1 MIKKICALA
10 VLGFGFSQV
19 QAQFFPTRVKP
30 NQSKSTA
37 APKEAKSPASIAKI
51 TKNAVAMPGL
61 FSLLQDTTTGS
72 IYMWVAEDQLNKEYI
87 YFSQVTDGVLA
98 SGFFRGAYRGS
109 KVVKMERYYDHIDL
123 RHINTSF
130 YFDENNA
137 LAKAE
142 NANINNPVL
151 FSEKIIGTENGK
163 HLIKAD
169 KLFISESLGQVKPT
183 PNPRNQGFTLGALNK
198 QLSRVEKVH
207 NYPANTDVQV
217 NLVYSAA
224 YPKGSGLAVT
234 DPRSVNVGIYH
245 SIIEMPDNNFKPRR
259 DDSRIG
265 YFTTQRTDMTSL
277 SHTPYRDMIH
287 RWHLE
292 KQDPSKELSKPVEP
306 IVWWIENTTPVEF
319 RETIREGV
327 LRWNKAFEA
336 VGFKDAIEVRVQP
349 DTATWDAGDIRYN
362 VLRWTSSP
370 QPPFGGYGPSF
381 VNPRPGQILGADVML
396 EWASISNRLKREE
409 VFSQAA
415 IMSDVLNEAAP
426 GHEMCFAGD
435 MLNQQSVFANTAFDA
450 MKLSDVARKDFVKQ
464 ILYRLTLHEVGHTLG
479 LNHNMKA
486 SSWLTY
492 DEIKDP
498 EKVRKQGLCNSV
510 MEYPAINFPLDKANH
525 SMFYDDNIG
534 PYDFWVINYGYSP
547 GLEYSQEEELR
558 LQAILKESVKPE
570 HMFGNDADDM
580 RAPGKGIDPRVNIYD
595 LSSDPVAYAVDRI
608 KLAKKIMPEL
618 LTTVPQEG
626 ESYHRLRNAYLALTG
641 EMATSLS
648 VISKQIGGV
657 YINRSLVGQEEGA
670 IPYTAVPYAKQKEA
684 MNAIKKYALAPDA
697 FKEGDDL
704 YRFLQPQRRGFNFF
718 SSTEDPK
725 IHDRWMNIQRAAL
738 AHIMHPTVTKR
749 LTDAGLYGNKY
760 SVAECFGD
768 LTDGVFTADRY
779 KAVSTN
785 RQNLQVYYVESLAKI
800 IGEKSKYDTHTK
812 AAAYKQLKDIKA
824 INASASKPDE
834 STKAHRAYL
843 AFLIEKALDSSK

>member
-1 MIKKICALA
+1 MIKKLCLLA
-10 VLGFGFSQV
+10 ILGVGYTQT

-30 NQSKSTA
+30 NQEKTTTTNAKAAKKSPEVEKIVAKSTA
-37 APKEAKSPASIAKI
+37 HD
-51 TKNAVAMPGL
+51 GL
-61 FSLLQDTTTGS
+61 FNMLQDTTNGS
-72 IYMWVAEDQLNKEYI
+72 VYMWIDDKQIDKEFI

-109 KVVKMERYYDHIDL
+109 KVIKIERYFDHIDF
-123 RHINTSF
+123 RQINTSF

-142 NANINNPVL
+142 TANINNPVL
-151 FSEKIIGTENGK
+151 FSTKIIASQDGK

-169 KLFISESLGQVKPT
+169 QLFISESLGQVKPT
-183 PNPRNQGFTLGALNK
+183 PNPRNQGFSLGGLSK
-198 QLSRVEKVH
+198 SLSRVDMVK
-207 NYPANTDVQV
+207 NYAENTDVSV
-217 NLVYSAA
+217 NLVYAA
-224 YPKGSGLAVT
+224 SYPKGSGLAVT
-234 DPRSVNVGIYH
+234 DPRSVNVGIHH
-245 SIIEMPDNNFKPRR
+245 SIIAMPENNYKPRR

-292 KQDPSKELSKPVEP
+292 KQDPEKELSKPVEP

-319 RETIREGV
+319 RETIRQGV

-336 VGFKDAIEVRVQP
+336 VGFKDAMVVRVQP

-381 VNPRPGQILGADVML
+381 VNPRTGQILGADIML

-409 VFSQAA
+409 LFASAA
-415 IMSDVLNEAAP
+415 IADYSEMSEADL
-426 GHEMCFAGD
+426 CFAGD
-435 MLNQQSVFANTAFDA
+435 MMNQQSVFAHTAFDA
-450 MKLSDVARKDFVKQ
+450 MELSEVARKDFVKQ

-492 DEIKDP
+492 EEIKDP
-498 EKVRKQGLCNSV
+498 AVVREKGLCNSV
-510 MEYPAINFPLDKANH
+510 MEYPAINFPLEKENH
-525 SMFYDDNIG
+525 TMFYDDNIG
-534 PYDFWVINYGYSP
+534 PYDYWVIEYGYSP
-547 GLEYSQEEELR
+547 GLEYTQEEEMR
-558 LQAILKESVKPE
+558 LNEILAKSTERK

-580 RAPGKGIDPRVNIYD
+580 RSPGKGIDPRVNIYD

-608 KLAKKIMPEL
+608 KLVNSVIPDILNKIPK
-618 LTTVPQEG
+618 EG
-626 ESYHRLRNAYLALTG
+626 ESYHRLRNAYLSLTG

-648 VISKQIGGV
+648 VISKQVGGV
-657 YINRSLVGQEEGA
+657 YVNRSLVGQEEDA

-684 MNAIKKYALAPDA
+684 MDAIVKYALSPNA
-697 FKEGDDL
+697 FAGGEDL
-704 YRFLQPQRRGFNFF
+704 YRHLQPQRRGFNFF

-725 IHDRWMNIQRAAL
+725 IHDRWMGIQRSAL

-760 SVAECFGD
+760 SVAECFND
-768 LTDGVFTADRY
+768 LSDGIFNADR
-779 KAVSTN
+779 ATSVNSN

-800 IGEKSKYDTHTK
+800 IDEKSKYDNATK
-812 AAAYKQLKDIKA
+812 AAAYTQLKDIKRL
-824 INASASKPDE
+824 NASAARPDE
-834 STKAHRAYL
+834 STKAHRTYID
-843 AFLIEKALDSSK
+843 FLVQKALDPK